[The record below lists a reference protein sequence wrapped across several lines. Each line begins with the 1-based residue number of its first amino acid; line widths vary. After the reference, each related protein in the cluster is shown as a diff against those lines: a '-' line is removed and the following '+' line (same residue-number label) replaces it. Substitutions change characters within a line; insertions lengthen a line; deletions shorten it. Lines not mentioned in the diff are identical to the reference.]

1 MLGCQELRMR
11 RVPGGIEAAEGWRR
25 TNRLLPHP
33 ISHWSYCLSAP
44 PSPPQDQLHLALG
57 IHVLAEALDPA
68 ARPASPATQRRA
80 YARRPGPLPWENS
93 ILLREPV
100 QQVPGLKREKD
111 LVIIGSSALIQSL
124 SLAGLMD
131 EYLLMIT
138 PLVLGQARQ
147 LFPRGFRT
155 PS

>member
-1 MLGCQELRMR
+1 MLAQ
-11 RVPGGIEAAEGWRR
+11 
-25 TNRLLPHP
+25 
-33 ISHWSYCLSAP
+33 
-44 PSPPQDQLHLALG
+44 
-57 IHVLAEALDPA
+57 ALDPA

-80 YARRPGPLPWENS
+80 YARRPGPL
-93 ILLREPV
+93 LLTDPV

-124 SLAGLMD
+124 SRAGLID
-131 EYLLMIT
+131 EYLLTII
-138 PLVLGQARQ
+138 PLVLGQGRR